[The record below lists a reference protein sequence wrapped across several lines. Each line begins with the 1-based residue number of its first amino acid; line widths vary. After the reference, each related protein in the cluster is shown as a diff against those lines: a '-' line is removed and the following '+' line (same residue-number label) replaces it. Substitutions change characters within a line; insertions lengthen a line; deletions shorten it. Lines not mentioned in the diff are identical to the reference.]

1 MDQLLSR
8 TATPA
13 DARPG
18 DWPPDPADISLDWLG
33 RYEWL
38 VVRGAARYLPMLPGG
53 REDLLQECRIA
64 LLNAAE
70 KFDPTL
76 GFPFASYAATAIGHA
91 ARRYLSAE
99 LRRGGR
105 GKAGDSEHPHPRVVT
120 VAPDSGGRP
129 LLDRVPDES
138 RRPLLWDA
146 AQWERVFGC
155 LTATQQRVVRLRVFD
170 NLSYREVGA
179 ALGFRESRASFVYQQ
194 AIRRLRADGRA
205 LDAE

>member
-1 MDQLLSR
+1 MEQLLSR
-8 TATPA
+8 S
-13 DARPG
+13 DAPTE
-18 DWPPDPADISLDWLG
+18 DWRPDPADISVDWLA
-33 RYEWL
+33 RHEWL
-38 VVRGAARYLPMLPGG
+38 VARGAARYLPMLPGC

-76 GFPFASYAATAIGHA
+76 GFAFASYAATAIGHA

-120 VAPDSGGRP
+120 VAPDSGGAKP
-129 LLDRVPDES
+129 LLDLVADET
-138 RRPLLWDA
+138 RRPLRWDA

-155 LTATQQRVVRLRVFD
+155 LTATQQRVVRLRLFD